1 MTHEEK
7 LKRLF
12 DTLHSE
18 GFPYAT
24 GYLEQLVRAYVPEKY
39 IDWHLKE
46 RTNDHAPSRRHRGH
60 DRRGPDL

>member
-12 DTLHSE
+12 EDLHDE

-24 GYLEQLVRAYVPEKY
+24 GYLEQLVRAYVPEEY

-46 RTNDHAPSRRHRGH
+46 RTHEKAPRSYNY
-60 DRRGPDL
+60 PQ

>member
-12 DTLHSE
+12 DDLHDE

-24 GYLEQLVRAYVPEKY
+24 GYLEQLVRAYVPEEY

-46 RTNDHAPSRRHRGH
+46 RSNAN
-60 DRRGPDL
+60 